1 MRVSV
6 FYSLIV
12 YGLLCC
18 LVLFFVSS
26 RRLHTRCALVTG
38 VQTCALPI
46 CLSSF
51 GHPQFLHPARPGR
64 TDRRSAHRRHRRAS
78 PGLSPMKLLDQPI
91 DLIGIATIARAVRE
105 GRLSAVA
112 LIESRRARHER
123 PKPRPTGFTE
133 TPPARVRP
141 HTERVDAMW
150 AARPR

>member
-91 DLIGIATIARAVRE
+91 DLIGIATIARATRQ

-112 LIESRRARHER
+112 LSEIPLARLAL
-123 PKPRPTGFTE
+123 PNPRLNPYSE
-133 TPPARVRP
+133 IPADVRP
-141 HTERVDAMW
+141 RDARTKNVCVVS
-150 AARPR
+150 A